1 MLMAGR
7 DHLPSPSAKSRS
19 VWRIGGLLSALCLAA
34 VVSAEAATF
43 AQAAVTE
50 TFAYTG
56 DEQTFVVP
64 AGVVAVHAILI
75 GGSGGASGE
84 PGGAPVIANGDLP
97 VTPGQ
102 TLYVEVGGSG
112 QNGSAGGG
120 GGFNGG
126 GPGGS
131 GGGPAAGG
139 GGGASDIRT
148 VPRSAVSSLESR
160 LIVAGGGGG
169 AGGTG
174 ELTVGGEGGAAGFE
188 GEDAFGGGLRGWP
201 GFEGSGG
208 TGGTGPGATGADGQL
223 GLGGTGGSSCDLL
236 GGGGGGGGGGYY
248 GGGGGGGGCETSGGG
263 GGGGGMSF
271 SVGTLGTAVDFARPP
286 TKVEITYGV
295 TPSISV
301 VSPVEGATYAEG
313 EAVASS
319 YSCAAREEHAVLTAC
334 AGPVADGAA
343 IDTATPGEH
352 SFEVS
357 AEDDKGDAATQSVH
371 YTVLAPSPPNLGPD
385 TPTLSAGPALAP
397 PNTLLRH
404 HPKRYLRTKR
414 KKVKVKFAFYSDI
427 PGARFEC
434 KLDKRKLVPCSS
446 PKRYKVKR
454 GKHKF
459 AVEAV
464 SAAGADPT
472 PATFRFSVKRE
483 PRSRRR

>member
-1 MLMAGR
+1 M
-7 DHLPSPSAKSRS
+7 SAF
-19 VWRIGGLLSALCLAA
+19 CLAA
-34 VVSAEAATF
+34 VLSAGAPAF
-43 AQAAVTE
+43 VQAAVTE
-50 TFAYTG
+50 TFPYTG
-56 DEQTFVVP
+56 AEQSFVVP
-64 AGVVAVHAILI
+64 AGVVGIHAILI

-97 VTPGQ
+97 VTPGE

-112 QNGSAGGG
+112 QDGSAGGG

-131 GGGPAAGG
+131 GGSPAAGG

-148 VPRSAVSSLESR
+148 VSRSAGSSLESR

-169 AGGTG
+169 AGGSG

-188 GEDAFGGGLRGWP
+188 GEDAVGGGLRGWP
-201 GFEGSGG
+201 GFEANGG
-208 TGGTGPGATGADGQL
+208 AGGAGPGATGANGQF
-223 GLGGTGGSSCDLL
+223 GSGGAGGSSCDLL

-301 VSPVEGATYAEG
+301 ISPSEGATYAEG
-313 EAVASS
+313 EAVAAS
-319 YSCAAREEHAVLTAC
+319 YSCAAREEHATLTAC

-343 IDTATPGEH
+343 IDTGTPGEH

-357 AEDDKGDAATQSVH
+357 AEDDEGDTATQSVH
-371 YTVLAPSPPNLGPD
+371 YTVLARSPPTAAPG
-385 TPTLSAGPALAP
+385 TPTLSADTGFP
-397 PNTLLRH
+397 PNTLLRR
-404 HPKRYLRTKR
+404 HPKRNVRAEKKR
-414 KKVKVKFAFYSDI
+414 VKVRFAFYSNV

-434 KLDKRKLVPCSS
+434 KLDKRKLMPCSS
-446 PKRYKVKR
+446 PKRYKVKL
-454 GKHKF
+454 GQHKF

-472 PATFRFSVKRE
+472 PATFRFRVKRK
-483 PRSRRR
+483 SGSGRR

>member
-1 MLMAGR
+1 MAR
-7 DHLPSPSAKSRS
+7 RHHLPSPSAGGCGFR
-19 VWRIGGLLSALCLAA
+19 RIGSLLFALCLAA
-34 VVSAEAATF
+34 VISTEAATF
-43 AQAAVTE
+43 ARAAVSE

-56 DEQTFVVP
+56 GEQTFIVP
-64 AGVVAVHAILI
+64 TGVLAVHAILI

-84 PGGAPVIANGDLP
+84 PGGAPVIANGDVP
-97 VTPGQ
+97 VSPGE
-102 TLYVEVGGSG
+102 TLYIEVGGSG
-112 QNGSAGGG
+112 QDGGAGGG

-126 GPGGS
+126 GAGGS

-148 VPRSAVSSLESR
+148 VTRSAGSSLESR

-169 AGGTG
+169 AGGSG
-174 ELTVGGEGGAAGFE
+174 ELSVGGEGGAAGFE
-188 GEDAFGGGLRGWP
+188 GEDALGGGLKGWP

-208 TGGTGPGATGADGQL
+208 AGGAGTGATGVDGQF
-223 GLGGTGGSSCDLL
+223 GTGGTGGSSCDLL

-271 SVGTLGTAVDFARPP
+271 SVGTLGTGVDFARPP
-286 TKVEITYGV
+286 TTIEITYGV
-295 TPSISV
+295 TPSISI
-301 VSPVEGATYAEG
+301 VSPGEGATYAEG
-313 EAVASS
+313 EAVAAS

-357 AEDDKGDAATQSVH
+357 AEDDEGDTAIQSVH
-371 YTVLAPSPPNLGPD
+371 YTVLAQSPPSLGPG
-385 TPTLSAGPALAP
+385 TPSLSPGPALVP
-397 PNTLLRH
+397 PNTLLRR
-404 HPKRYLRTKR
+404 HPKRNIRTKR
-414 KKVKVKFAFYSDI
+414 KKVKVKFAFHSDVS
-427 PGARFEC
+427 GARFEC
-434 KLDKRKLVPCSS
+434 KLDKRKLMPCSS

-454 GKHKF
+454 GRHRF
-459 AVEAV
+459 TVEAV